1 MASIKSVL
9 TDFFKQYHFNK
20 MAPNVRARFDDY
32 RNSGNKKDLTD
43 NMHDWVRDHIDEVT
57 GENRDLPDI
66 AATLTD
72 DQILELYKEMNDI
85 IAEMADDN
93 EKHKKTHH
101 YDVIKKFLDAYYS
114 KQDGTGKC
122 FTPLKLSNP
131 ARQALAGS
139 GSKGEG
145 SLAEIIK
152 TAGLEAS
159 IGDFLGNRSPFKDKG
174 FNYDKLIK
182 GLKNK
187 EYDTDSEFRSLLK
200 IFFQNYDLPYGWN
213 VTAES
218 AKGKAYDAFDDIRKT
233 IIYDKSN
240 ISSAVLDNFKEL
252 LPEILKKI
260 HDNKKLG
267 DFYKEHDNGNVSAAL
282 GAAKDEIDYDKEDS
296 KNFIHPKAEDE
307 LTVIQKIQKNVSNK
321 FEDYF
326 GKYVHLRGDPTFNKA
341 EPLAIFKAMDKLK
354 IKPTEGLG
362 AIIDKADAIKEKM
375 EHKSISA
382 DDHLDWFVD
391 EMKKIKTM
399 MPKAFDTALQNG
411 WQLNAI
417 AQQVIK
423 DGVPLKVEQAKTTLE
438 LLAVM
443 QYGHS
448 NSKIMDAIKED
459 KELFTLFS
467 NPELSW
473 NKGPGKEVIGVVTK
487 ATDKLIRFGALAVG
501 YSLTAAINEIRKI
514 GTKIKK
520 EKGQLA
526 AVHPTKKAQMEQ
538 GKVDAQEKLD
548 AARQEKTDLEAQ
560 HHADFA
566 GYGDFDDPQ
575 KTIKNKQRGL
585 DIRVKHINS
594 LLEDLATEV
603 ESSPFLTPEHKEFIN
618 NFREQ
623 TKAFIT
629 GQSDDIPDLGMFTGQ
644 NSGIAQKVKN
654 IRTKLLDFKKVRDKK
669 AAFENAI
676 ADIELAKENEAR
688 YQKEIDDWDDDHK
701 DKYEELKDYWNKLIG
716 NRYSPRGLWNR
727 FKFGS
732 RENKQAEALGYMER
746 AA

>member
-1 MASIKSVL
+1 
-9 TDFFKQYHFNK
+9 
-20 MAPNVRARFDDY
+20 
-32 RNSGNKKDLTD
+32 
-43 NMHDWVRDHIDEVT
+43 
-57 GENRDLPDI
+57 
-66 AATLTD
+66 
-72 DQILELYKEMNDI
+72 
-85 IAEMADDN
+85 
-93 EKHKKTHH
+93 
-101 YDVIKKFLDAYYS
+101 
-114 KQDGTGKC
+114 
-122 FTPLKLSNP
+122 
-131 ARQALAGS
+131 
-139 GSKGEG
+139 
-145 SLAEIIK
+145 
-152 TAGLEAS
+152 
-159 IGDFLGNRSPFKDKG
+159 
-174 FNYDKLIK
+174 
-182 GLKNK
+182 
-187 EYDTDSEFRSLLK
+187 
-200 IFFQNYDLPYGWN
+200 
-213 VTAES
+213 
-218 AKGKAYDAFDDIRKT
+218 
-233 IIYDKSN
+233 
-240 ISSAVLDNFKEL
+240 
-252 LPEILKKI
+252 
-260 HDNKKLG
+260 
-267 DFYKEHDNGNVSAAL
+267 
-282 GAAKDEIDYDKEDS
+282 
-296 KNFIHPKAEDE
+296 
-307 LTVIQKIQKNVSNK
+307 
-321 FEDYF
+321 
-326 GKYVHLRGDPTFNKA
+326 
-341 EPLAIFKAMDKLK
+341 MDKLK

-382 DDHLDWFVD
+382 DDHLDWFVS

-399 MPKAFDTALQNG
+399 MPKAFDTALENG

-538 GKVDAQEKLD
+538 GKVDAQGKLD

-575 KTIKNKQRGL
+575 KTLKNKQRGL
-585 DIRVKHINS
+585 DTRVKHIK
-594 LLEDLATEV
+594 EDVEKLVNDLQNPFVVVSDEEKEQMVHFVEEV
-603 ESSPFLTPEHKEFIN
+603 ESFLNEESK
-618 NFREQ
+618 
-623 TKAFIT
+623 
-629 GQSDDIPDLGMFTGQ
+629 DIPNTPSTSNAHFENLMKG
-644 NSGIAQKVKN
+644 
-654 IRTKLLDFKKVRDKK
+654 IRTKLVRYKSVRDKK
-669 AAFENAI
+669 NAFERAA
-676 ADIELAKENEAR
+676 ADIKIAQENEAK
-688 YQKEIDDWDDDHK
+688 YQEEVDTWDENHV

-732 RENKQAEALGYMER
+732 RENKQAEALGYMDR

>member
-1 MASIKSVL
+1 MASINSFL
-9 TDFFKQYHFNK
+9 TDFFKQYHFDK

-43 NMHDWVRDHIDEVT
+43 DMHDWVHDHIDEVT
-57 GENRDLPDI
+57 GENKDLPEVT
-66 AATLTD
+66 AKLSE
-72 DQILELYKEMNDI
+72 DQILELYNEMNSI
-85 IAEMADDN
+85 IAEMADD
-93 EKHKKTHH
+93 KKKANNYYGSIITDFLDE
-101 YDVIKKFLDAYYS
+101 YYGRNKTFFMPELSGSAKRALVGSGNKDAKDSLADVIEK
-114 KQDGTGKC
+114 
-122 FTPLKLSNP
+122 
-131 ARQALAGS
+131 
-139 GSKGEG
+139 
-145 SLAEIIK
+145 
-152 TAGLEAS
+152 AGLKSS
-159 IGDFLGNRSPFKDKG
+159 ISNFLKKNSEFKDKG
-174 FNYDKLIK
+174 FTYDTLISD
-182 GLKNK
+182 LKEGK
-187 EYDTDSEFRSLLK
+187 YDTDPEYRNLLK
-200 IFFQNYDLPYGWN
+200 LFFEYYQIDQYTYDPVKQAAYNEFQNIQETFNNSETQAKYEYKERFKRDLP
-213 VTAES
+213 
-218 AKGKAYDAFDDIRKT
+218 D
-233 IIYDKSN
+233 
-240 ISSAVLDNFKEL
+240 
-252 LPEILKKI
+252 ILKKI
-260 HDNKKLG
+260 HDNKKFRE
-267 DFYKEHDNGNVSAAL
+267 FYEAHDNGHVSAAL
-282 GAAKDEIDYDKEDS
+282 NKAKDKVSYDKEDS

-382 DDHLDWFVD
+382 DDHLDWFVS

-526 AVHPTKKAQMEQ
+526 EIHPTKKAQMEQ
-538 GKVDAQEKLD
+538 GKVDAETNLTTSSKEVVDL
-548 AARQEKTDLEAQ
+548 RKKNYREFVKT
-560 HHADFA
+560 
-566 GYGDFDDPQ
+566 GYGDPDNPNSTINREQRSLDGRA
-575 KTIKNKQRGL
+575 KTINKMIEQL
-585 DIRVKHINS
+585 VKKTSS
-594 LLEDLATEV
+594 LPEDQQEIVAGFV
-603 ESSPFLTPEHKEFIN
+603 EMAQNFLNGE
-618 NFREQ
+618 
-623 TKAFIT
+623 
-629 GQSDDIPDLGMFTGQ
+629 SDDIPNISAIKNKDVRDL
-644 NSGIAQKVKN
+644 AKN
-654 IRTKLLDFKKVRDKK
+654 IKTKLSEFKKIRDKK
-669 AAFENAI
+669 NAFERAA
-676 ADIELAKENEAR
+676 ADIKIAQENEAK
-688 YQKEIDDWDDDHK
+688 YQEEVDTWDENHV

-727 FKFGS
+727 FKPGS
-732 RENKQAEALGYMER
+732 RKNKQAEALGYMER

>member
-43 NMHDWVRDHIDEVT
+43 DMHDWVRDHIDEVT
-57 GENRDLPDI
+57 GENKELPDI
-66 AATLTD
+66 ASKLTD
-72 DQILELYKEMNDI
+72 DQIVDLYTEMNSI
-85 IAEMADDN
+85 VAEMADD
-93 EKHKKTHH
+93 KKRFNNYYGTIITDFLDE
-101 YDVIKKFLDAYYS
+101 YYGQDKTFFMPELSGSAKSALIGSGNKDAKDSLADVIEK
-114 KQDGTGKC
+114 
-122 FTPLKLSNP
+122 
-131 ARQALAGS
+131 
-139 GSKGEG
+139 
-145 SLAEIIK
+145 
-152 TAGLEAS
+152 AGLQSS
-159 IGDFLGNRSPFKDKG
+159 ISNFLKQNSEFKDKG
-174 FNYDKLIK
+174 YTYDTFISNLKEGKYDKDP
-182 GLKNK
+182 
-187 EYDTDSEFRSLLK
+187 EYRNLLK
-200 IFFQNYDLPYGWN
+200 LFFESYQINQYTYDPVKQAAYNEFQNIQETFNNSETQIKYEYKERFKRDLP
-213 VTAES
+213 
-218 AKGKAYDAFDDIRKT
+218 D
-233 IIYDKSN
+233 
-240 ISSAVLDNFKEL
+240 
-252 LPEILKKI
+252 ILKKI
-260 HDNKKLG
+260 HDNKKFRE
-267 DFYKEHDNGNVSAAL
+267 FYEAHDNGNVSAAL
-282 GAAKDEIDYDKEDS
+282 NKAKDKVSYDKEDS
-296 KNFIHPKAEDE
+296 QNFIHPKAEDE
-307 LTVIQKIQKNVSNK
+307 LTVIQKIQKNVSDK

-326 GKYVHLRGDPTFNKA
+326 GKYVHLRGDQTFNKA

-382 DDHLDWFVD
+382 DDHLDWFVS

-399 MPKAFDTALQNG
+399 MPKAFDNALQNG

-526 AVHPTKKAQMEQ
+526 AVHPTKKAQMDQ
-538 GKVDAQEKLD
+538 GKVDAHGKLD

-575 KTIKNKQRGL
+575 KTLKNKQRGL
-585 DIRVKHINS
+585 DTRIKHINS

-603 ESSPFLTPEHKEFIN
+603 ESSPFLTPEHKEIIN

-727 FKFGS
+727 FKPGS
-732 RENKQAEALGYMER
+732 RKNKQAEALGYMER